1 MVCIGPDSADGF
13 GQRHR
18 LRRSSLDPVDRVD
31 PYDRAIDPSAKVSAQ
46 HVDRADHFARA
57 AAAAASGTDD
67 ADLRSGGREFCAAL
81 SAVTDD
87 WVRDLFDRAV
97 AGHDAKHGRL
107 ALLAVGGYGRGELA
121 PYSDLDLLL
130 VHDVKAKKV
139 ASVVEPVASALW
151 YPLWDAGVKLGHA
164 VRSVKEQITIV
175 SEDLDSAT
183 ALMTASHVA
192 GDEELADEVI
202 AKCRTSWD
210 KHSDRFLAALR
221 SRVRERQHHAGDV
234 AYRLEPDL
242 KLGHGGLRD
251 VQSLLWARD
260 GGLSILPADLD
271 QLEACYDTLL
281 GARVALHL
289 ATGRPGD
296 VLRLED
302 QDATAQFGGWLD
314 ADALMADIAAAGRTI
329 AWLVDENWGRSVS
342 SEERPADRAISS
354 GIVLRNGEIELS
366 ELADPRADPTL
377 VLQAAVA
384 AARQDCRIGRTT
396 LDRLHDEIAPWTG
409 TWPVGA
415 ADKLV
420 ALLLEGHRSIR
431 VLEALDQRELFA
443 RLLPEWEP
451 NRSKPQRN
459 AYHRFTVDRHLW
471 EAAANAAELVDRVAR
486 PDLLVLGALFHD
498 LGKGYP
504 GDHTIVGMEL
514 VRKVGP
520 KLGLPEADVDVLV
533 AMVEH
538 HLLLPDVASRRD
550 LTDEATISLV
560 ADALGTVD
568 RLDLLHALT
577 EADSLATGPSAWGS
591 WKEELVNELAARVR
605 HVLGGGDVAEVT
617 WRLFP
622 DAETLLL
629 MAAGEVAVK
638 RLEDLVTVVSPDS
651 TGVFSQVA
659 GVLSLHGLDVL
670 SATAHS
676 DEQGMA
682 ASQFR
687 IIQPEAGVDWRTLK
701 SDLNRALLQQLAIES
716 RLAERAKTYRRRRRT
731 QAEQPGPPKVVFHD
745 DASSDATV
753 IEVRAVTKI
762 GILHRIT
769 KAIGELGLDIRHA
782 TVQTIGMEVV
792 DTFYV
797 RTSAGELVT
806 DKFHRKEIQRA
817 LLHAVA

>member
-1 MVCIGPDSADGF
+1 M
-13 GQRHR
+13 
-18 LRRSSLDPVDRVD
+18 
-31 PYDRAIDPSAKVSAQ
+31 AI
-46 HVDRADHFARA
+46 
-57 AAAAASGTDD
+57 
-67 ADLRSGGREFCAAL
+67 
-81 SAVTDD
+81 
-87 WVRDLFDRAV
+87 
-97 AGHDAKHGRL
+97 
-107 ALLAVGGYGRGELA
+107 LAVGGYGRRELA
-121 PYSDLDLLL
+121 PFSDLDLLL
-130 VHDVKAKKV
+130 VHDIKSKKAI
-139 ASVVEPVASALW
+139 ADIEPIATALW
-151 YPLWDAGVKLGHA
+151 YPMWDAGIKLGHA
-164 VRSVKEQITIV
+164 VRSVKEQMALA
-175 SEDLDSAT
+175 SDDLDTAT
-183 ALMTASHVA
+183 ALLNARPLA
-192 GDEELADEVI
+192 GDESLADEVI
-202 AKCRTSWD
+202 AKGKASWT
-210 KHSDRFLAALR
+210 KRSDRFLGELR
-221 SRVRERQHHAGDV
+221 ARVRQRQDDAGDI

-251 VQSLLWARD
+251 VQSLMWAEAS
-260 GGLSILPADLD
+260 GLSILPEDLTD
-271 QLEACYDTLL
+271 LRECYDTLL
-281 GARVALHL
+281 GVRVALHL
-289 ATGRPGD
+289 ATERPGD
-296 VLRLED
+296 ILRLED
-302 QDATAQFGGWLD
+302 QDNASDVGGWND
-314 ADALMADIAAAGRTI
+314 ADELMADIAAAGRTI
-329 AWLVDENWGRSVS
+329 AWLVDENWGRSVAS
-342 SEERPADRAISS
+342 DDRLPDRAISS
-354 GIVLRNGEIELS
+354 GIVLNNGEIELS
-366 ELADPRADPTL
+366 ELADPATDTTL

-384 AARQDCRIGRTT
+384 AARNDCRIGRAT
-396 LDRLHDEIAPWTG
+396 LDRLHDEQPVWEG

-415 ADKLV
+415 KDKLV
-420 ALLLEGHRSIR
+420 ALLLEGRRSIR

-471 EAAANAAELVDRVAR
+471 EAAANAAELTDRVSR

-514 VRKVGP
+514 VRQVGP
-520 KLGLPEADVDVLV
+520 RLGLKSEDVDTLV

-550 LTDEATISLV
+550 LTDEATISHV
-560 ADALGTVD
+560 ADALGTVE

-622 DAETLLL
+622 DAETLML
-629 MAAGEVAVK
+629 MAAGDVAVG
-638 RLEDLVTVVSPDS
+638 RRDDLITVVSPDS
-651 TGVFSQVA
+651 SGVFSQVA

-670 SATAHS
+670 AATAHS

-687 IIQPEAGVDWRTLK
+687 IVVPDNGDNWRSVKT
-701 SDLNRALLQQLAIES
+701 DLARAMSHQLAIES
-716 RLAERAKTYRRRRRT
+716 RLVERAKTYRRRRRT

-753 IEVRAVTKI
+753 IEIRAVTKI

-769 KAIGELGLDIRHA
+769 KALGELGLDIRHA
-782 TVQTIGMEVV
+782 TVQTLGMEVV

-797 RTSAGELVT
+797 RTSSGELVT
-806 DKFHRKEIQRA
+806 DKFHRKEIERA
-817 LLHAVA
+817 LLHVIT